1 MASSW
6 PVRARLRA
14 IRLAD
19 AIGCQWVVDQ
29 LRRSPGQCVS
39 EVALFAIEHGD
50 KAFYRM
56 VGRQVLRGLGMVRAS

>member
-29 LRRSPGQCVS
+29 LLRWHQRAAARRMGV
-39 EVALFAIEHGD
+39 
-50 KAFYRM
+50 
-56 VGRQVLRGLGMVRAS
+56 